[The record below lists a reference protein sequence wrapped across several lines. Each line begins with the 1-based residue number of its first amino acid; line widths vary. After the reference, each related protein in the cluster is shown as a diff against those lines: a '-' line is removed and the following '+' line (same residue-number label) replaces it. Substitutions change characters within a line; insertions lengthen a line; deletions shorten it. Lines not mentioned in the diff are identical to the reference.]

1 MNIYDFYVKDING
14 NDVSLSKYRNKVILI
29 VNTATR
35 CGFTKQY
42 KDLENIYE
50 IYNSR
55 GFEILDFPCNQF
67 LNQAPESDEKIDSFC
82 KMRYN
87 TSFDRFKKIDVK
99 GKNIEPL
106 YLYLINNSNYLFN
119 KNIKWN
125 FTKFLIDRNGNVVRR
140 FSIFSSAKSITKYI
154 DKII

>member
-1 MNIYDFYVKDING
+1 MNIYDYTVKDING
-14 NDVSLSKYRNKVILI
+14 NDISLSKYKNKVLLI

-42 KDLENIYE
+42 EDLEKIYQM
-50 IYNSR
+50 YKNK

-67 LNQAPESDEKIDSFC
+67 LNQAPESDDEINNFC
-82 KMRYN
+82 KLKYN
-87 TSFDRFKKIDVK
+87 TTFDRFKKIDVK

-106 YLYLINNSNYLFN
+106 YSYLINNSNHLFN

-125 FTKFLIDRNGNVVRR
+125 FTKFLIDRNGNIVRR
-140 FSIFSSAKSITKYI
+140 FSSFSSGSTITKYI
-154 DKII
+154 DKFI

>member
-1 MNIYDFYVKDING
+1 MSIYDFNVKDING
-14 NDVSLSKYRNKVILI
+14 NDVSLAKYKNKVVLI
-29 VNTATR
+29 VNTATK

-50 IYNSR
+50 MYNSR

-67 LNQAPESDEKIDSFC
+67 LNQAPQSDEKIDNFC
-82 KMRYN
+82 KLKYN
-87 TSFDRFKKIDVK
+87 TTFDRFKKIDVK

-106 YLYLINNSNYLFN
+106 YLYLINNSNYFLN

-125 FTKFLIDRNGNVVRR
+125 FTKFLINREGYIIHR
-140 FSIFSSAKSITKYI
+140 FSSIDSINKIKKYI
-154 DKII
+154 DKFI